1 MISIFDPL
9 RDVNFLTTLFRMCL
23 AFLIGGLIG
32 LERSYKNRPAGFR
45 THILVCLG
53 ATIASYVGIYM
64 YIVAHLPLDIARI
77 GATVVTG
84 LGFIGGGTIMVTKK
98 NTVKGLTTAAGL
110 WTTGIIGL
118 AIGAGFYEGAI
129 LATILVIIVEVFFAG
144 VGARIKH
151 IPEFKAVIQYTKK
164 EALDHALRFCRNR
177 KMAITN
183 LQITGNN
190 NMETVVYTAIVS
202 IKPSD
207 EQDDDSLME
216 EIGKMDGVIFAE
228 IM

>member
-1 MISIFDPL
+1 MLSIFNPL
-9 RDVNFLTTLFRMCL
+9 RDVNLLATTFRLLF
-23 AFLIGGLIG
+23 AFVLGGLIG

-53 ATIASYVGIYM
+53 ATIASYIGIYL
-64 YIVAHLPLDIARI
+64 YVVEQFPVDIARI

-110 WTTGIIGL
+110 WATGVIGL

-129 LATILVIIVEVFFAG
+129 AATILVIITEVYFAG

-151 IPEFKAVIQYTKK
+151 LPDFKAVIQYTHK
-164 EALDHALRFCRNR
+164 EALDYVLRYCRDR

-183 LQITGNN
+183 LQITGNSSL
-190 NMETVVYTAIVS
+190 ETAVYTAIVTL
-202 IKPSD
+202 KPA
-207 EQDDDSLME
+207 DDDDRDALMND
-216 EIGKMDGVIFAE
+216 IAKMEGVVFAD
-228 IM
+228 IL

>member
-1 MISIFDPL
+1 MISILDPL
-9 RDVNFLTTLFRMCL
+9 RDVNFLTTLFRMVF

-53 ATIASYVGIYM
+53 ATIASLTGIYL
-64 YIVAHLPLDIARI
+64 YLVAQLPLDIARI
-77 GATVVTG
+77 GASVVTG

-118 AIGAGFYEGAI
+118 AIGAGFYEGAVF
-129 LATILVIIVEVFFAG
+129 AAILVLVVEIYFAG
-144 VGARIKH
+144 IGRRIKR
-151 IPEFKAVIQYTKK
+151 IPDFKAVIQYNHK
-164 EALDHALRFCRNR
+164 ESLDYVLRYFKSK

-183 LQITGNN
+183 LQITANTN
-190 NMETVVYTAIVS
+190 LDEAVYTAIVS
-202 IKPSD
+202 LKPSD
-207 EQDDDSLME
+207 EHDKDQLMRDAKSME
-216 EIGKMDGVIFAE
+216 GVIFADVL
-228 IM
+228 

>member
-9 RDVNFLTTLFRMCL
+9 RDVNFLTTLFRMVF
-23 AFLIGGLIG
+23 AFLVGGLIG

-53 ATIASYVGIYM
+53 ATIASLTGIYL
-64 YIVAHLPLDIARI
+64 YLVAQLPLDIARI
-77 GATVVTG
+77 GASVVTG

-118 AIGAGFYEGAI
+118 AIGAGFYEGAVF
-129 LATILVIIVEVFFAG
+129 AAILVLVVESYFAG
-144 VGARIKH
+144 IGRRIKR
-151 IPEFKAVIQYTKK
+151 IPDFKAVIQYNHK
-164 EALDHALRFCRNR
+164 ESLDYVLRYFKSK

-183 LQITGNN
+183 LQITANTN
-190 NMETVVYTAIVS
+190 LDEAVYTAIVS
-202 IKPSD
+202 LKPSD
-207 EQDDDSLME
+207 EHDKDQLMRDAKSME
-216 EIGKMDGVIFAE
+216 GVIFADVL
-228 IM
+228 

>member
-9 RDVNFLTTLFRMCL
+9 RDINFLTTLFRMVF
-23 AFLIGGLIG
+23 AFFVGGLIG

-53 ATIASYVGIYM
+53 ATIASLTGIYL
-64 YIVAHLPLDIARI
+64 YLVAQLPLDIARI
-77 GATVVTG
+77 GASVVTG

-118 AIGAGFYEGAI
+118 AIGAGFYEGAF
-129 LATILVIIVEVFFAG
+129 LAALLVLVTEIYFAG
-144 VGARIKH
+144 IGRRIKRV
-151 IPEFKAVIQYTKK
+151 PDFKAVIQYNNK
-164 EALDHALRFCRNR
+164 ESLDYVLRYFKSK

-183 LQITGNN
+183 LQITANTN
-190 NMETVVYTAIVS
+190 LDEAVYAAIVS
-202 IKPSD
+202 LKPSD
-207 EQDDDSLME
+207 EHDKDQLMRDAKNME
-216 EIGKMDGVIFAE
+216 GVIFADVL
-228 IM
+228 

>member
-9 RDVNFLTTLFRMCL
+9 RDVNFLTTLFRMVF
-23 AFLIGGLIG
+23 AFVVGGLIG

-53 ATIASYVGIYM
+53 ATIASLTGIYL
-64 YIVAHLPLDIARI
+64 YLVAQLPLDIARI
-77 GATVVTG
+77 GASVVTG

-118 AIGAGFYEGAI
+118 AIGAGFYEGAVF
-129 LATILVIIVEVFFAG
+129 AAILVLVVEIYFAG
-144 VGARIKH
+144 IGRRIKR
-151 IPEFKAVIQYTKK
+151 IPDFKAVIQYNHK
-164 EALDHALRFCRNR
+164 ESLDYVLRYFKSK

-183 LQITGNN
+183 LQITANTN
-190 NMETVVYTAIVS
+190 LDEAVYTAIVS
-202 IKPSD
+202 LKPSD
-207 EQDDDSLME
+207 EHDKDQLMRDAKSME
-216 EIGKMDGVIFAE
+216 GVIFADVL
-228 IM
+228 

>member
-9 RDVNFLTTLFRMCL
+9 RDVNFLTTLFRMVF
-23 AFLIGGLIG
+23 AFLVGGLIG

-53 ATIASYVGIYM
+53 ATIASLTGIYL
-64 YIVAHLPLDIARI
+64 YLVAQLPLDIARI
-77 GATVVTG
+77 GASVVTG

-118 AIGAGFYEGAI
+118 AIGAGFYEGAVF
-129 LATILVIIVEVFFAG
+129 AAILVLVVEIYFAG
-144 VGARIKH
+144 IGRRIKR
-151 IPEFKAVIQYTKK
+151 IPDFKAVIQYNHK
-164 EALDHALRFCRNR
+164 ESLDYVLRYFKSK

-183 LQITGNN
+183 LQITANTN
-190 NMETVVYTAIVS
+190 LDEAVYTAIVS
-202 IKPSD
+202 LKPSD
-207 EQDDDSLME
+207 EHDKDQLMRDAKSME
-216 EIGKMDGVIFAE
+216 GVIFADVL
-228 IM
+228 

>member
-9 RDVNFLTTLFRMCL
+9 RDINFLTTLFRMVF
-23 AFLIGGLIG
+23 AFFVGGLIG

-53 ATIASYVGIYM
+53 ATIASLTGIYL
-64 YIVAHLPLDIARI
+64 YLVAQLPLDIARI
-77 GATVVTG
+77 GASVVTG

-118 AIGAGFYEGAI
+118 AIGAGFYEGAF
-129 LATILVIIVEVFFAG
+129 LAALLVLVTEIYFAG
-144 VGARIKH
+144 IGRRIKRV
-151 IPEFKAVIQYTKK
+151 PDFKAVIQYNNK
-164 EALDHALRFCRNR
+164 ESLDYVLRYFKSK

-183 LQITGNN
+183 LQITANTN
-190 NMETVVYTAIVS
+190 LDEAVYTAIVS
-202 IKPSD
+202 LKPSD
-207 EQDDDSLME
+207 EHDKDQLMRDAKNME
-216 EIGKMDGVIFAE
+216 GVIFADVL
-228 IM
+228 